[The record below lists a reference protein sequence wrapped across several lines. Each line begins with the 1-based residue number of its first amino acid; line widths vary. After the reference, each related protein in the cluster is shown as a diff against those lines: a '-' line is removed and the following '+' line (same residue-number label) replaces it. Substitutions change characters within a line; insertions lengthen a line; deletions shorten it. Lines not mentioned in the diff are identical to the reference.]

1 MRKQDYNSMFFSW
14 CYYHCSYYS
23 KYLTRFKK
31 IMIFWTVNK
40 KGIKN
45 EKRKIRK
52 NGKMKEGKR
61 ERQRKKK

>member
-1 MRKQDYNSMFFSW
+1 
-14 CYYHCSYYS
+14 
-23 KYLTRFKK
+23 
-31 IMIFWTVNK
+31 MIFWTVNK